1 MPKPPN
7 EGKIC
12 VILDLKRMTKKQEIQ
27 LFNDRSIR
35 TIWDDKEEKWYF
47 SVVDV
52 IEALT
57 ETDRPRKYW
66 SDLKAKLKKEGS
78 ELSEKIGQL
87 KLQSSDGKY
96 YKTDIADQEQLFRLI
111 QSIPSPK
118 AEPFKIWMASVAS
131 ERLDEMQ
138 DPELTIERAMTD
150 YRRLGYS
157 EAWINQRLKSIEVR
171 KELTDEWKRCGVT
184 TQQYASLT
192 DIVTMAWSG
201 KSTRSYKAH
210 KGLKKQNL
218 RDNMTNVELAL
229 NTLAEA
235 ATTELSKEINPT
247 TYSDNVTVA
256 RKGGGVAKVAREQLE
271 QQLGRSVI
279 SDSNSSTLRIS
290 GDSPDEQ

>member
-1 MPKPPN
+1 M
-7 EGKIC
+7 
-12 VILDLKRMTKKQEIQ
+12 
-27 LFNDRSIR
+27 FNDRRIG

-118 AEPFKIWMASVAS
+118 AEPLQIWMASVAS

-138 DPELTIERAMTD
+138 DPELTR
-150 YRRLGYS
+150 
-157 EAWINQRLKSIEVR
+157 
-171 KELTDEWKRCGVT
+171 
-184 TQQYASLT
+184 SL
-192 DIVTMAWSG
+192 I
-201 KSTRSYKAH
+201 
-210 KGLKKQNL
+210 
-218 RDNMTNVELAL
+218 
-229 NTLAEA
+229 
-235 ATTELSKEINPT
+235 
-247 TYSDNVTVA
+247 
-256 RKGGGVAKVAREQLE
+256 
-271 QQLGRSVI
+271 
-279 SDSNSSTLRIS
+279 
-290 GDSPDEQ
+290 

>member
-1 MPKPPN
+1 MILIKFFFFYLEVLRKILYLPKPPH

-27 LFNDRSIR
+27 LFNDRRIR

-118 AEPFKIWMASVAS
+118 AEPFKVWMATVAS
-131 ERLDEMQ
+131 
-138 DPELTIERAMTD
+138 
-150 YRRLGYS
+150 
-157 EAWINQRLKSIEVR
+157 
-171 KELTDEWKRCGVT
+171 
-184 TQQYASLT
+184 
-192 DIVTMAWSG
+192 
-201 KSTRSYKAH
+201 
-210 KGLKKQNL
+210 
-218 RDNMTNVELAL
+218 
-229 NTLAEA
+229 
-235 ATTELSKEINPT
+235 
-247 TYSDNVTVA
+247 
-256 RKGGGVAKVAREQLE
+256 
-271 QQLGRSVI
+271 
-279 SDSNSSTLRIS
+279 
-290 GDSPDEQ
+290 

>member
-1 MPKPPN
+1 MPKPPH

-27 LFNDRSIR
+27 LFNDRRIR

-131 ERLDEMQ
+131 ELRALRS
-138 DPELTIERAMTD
+138 ER
-150 YRRLGYS
+150 S
-157 EAWINQRLKSIEVR
+157 
-171 KELTDEWKRCGVT
+171 
-184 TQQYASLT
+184 
-192 DIVTMAWSG
+192 
-201 KSTRSYKAH
+201 
-210 KGLKKQNL
+210 
-218 RDNMTNVELAL
+218 
-229 NTLAEA
+229 
-235 ATTELSKEINPT
+235 
-247 TYSDNVTVA
+247 
-256 RKGGGVAKVAREQLE
+256 
-271 QQLGRSVI
+271 
-279 SDSNSSTLRIS
+279 
-290 GDSPDEQ
+290 

>member
-27 LFNDRSIR
+27 LFNDRRIR

-52 IEALT
+52 VGALT
-57 ETDRPRKYW
+57 DSADPRNYW
-66 SDLKAKLKKEGS
+66 KVLKNRLLKEGN
-78 ELSEKIGQL
+78 ETVTKCNQL
-87 KLQSSDGKY
+87 RLLAADGKMRL
-96 YKTDIADQEQLFRLI
+96 TDIADQEQLFRLI

-171 KELTDEWKRCGVT
+171 KELIYPR
-184 TQQYASLT
+184 
-192 DIVTMAWSG
+192 
-201 KSTRSYKAH
+201 
-210 KGLKKQNL
+210 
-218 RDNMTNVELAL
+218 
-229 NTLAEA
+229 
-235 ATTELSKEINPT
+235 
-247 TYSDNVTVA
+247 
-256 RKGGGVAKVAREQLE
+256 
-271 QQLGRSVI
+271 
-279 SDSNSSTLRIS
+279 LRIS
-290 GDSPDEQ
+290 QTTIISHSPLDGQLWILHLIKSHTSDTCHPNLKWLSLR